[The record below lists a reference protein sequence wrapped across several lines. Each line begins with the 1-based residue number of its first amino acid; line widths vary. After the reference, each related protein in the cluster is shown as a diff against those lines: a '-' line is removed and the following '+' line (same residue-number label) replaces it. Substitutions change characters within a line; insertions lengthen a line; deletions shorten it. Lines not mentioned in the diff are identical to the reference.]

1 MLGIFSSPRLRLV
14 IWSRKKGS
22 VVPSHVSSLSL
33 SAPRLKLVFTYVV
46 TPAIRDGVHLHRKP
60 PSGHPQV
67 YEATQLGADDF
78 TAKSF
83 PAQGQKVVLELAW
96 VTDTAYSWNPL
107 DQQNIAHLPFSAPVI
122 EDRALPSS
130 APSSKSTL
138 LIDTYILGIPR
149 VVEGILLLGPCLC
162 YYSNSSRALH

>member
-1 MLGIFSSPRLRLV
+1 MLGMFSSPRLRLI

-33 SAPRLKLVFTYVV
+33 SAPRLNLVFTYVV

-67 YEATQLGADDF
+67 YEVTQLHADDF

-96 VTDTAYSWNPL
+96 VTDTAYSWNPFIL
-107 DQQNIAHLPFSAPVI
+107 RTSPFPH
-122 EDRALPSS
+122 P
-130 APSSKSTL
+130 
-138 LIDTYILGIPR
+138 
-149 VVEGILLLGPCLC
+149 
-162 YYSNSSRALH
+162 